1 MKKNIIVLLSI
12 FSVLFLT
19 GCNSN
24 KSMLKKMNIDDL
36 PKITD
41 VKLVDKSKNFVSQTT
56 MYLGE
61 KDVFENYAI
70 SVHAYL
76 NQNYYDSLGYTSELL
91 QSFFG
96 TGAKYDFYNQANTL
110 DQFMIETEYK
120 ITYQFIFS
128 NNNAFW
134 LNESDGT
141 YYLDGASSVIL
152 VYFKDYQD
160 NENEK
165 TKYNI
170 AVELYKPLSRNN
182 YAHVNSDIFSSFIF
196 KNTNNL
202 NTKEYL
208 MTLFLEEYNISTLS
222 KEEVKSLLGT
232 DIIEDDN
239 IQYKYGDTNNDMLA
253 DKILKIYYENE
264 DYIKHEII
272 TNTEL

>member
-36 PKITD
+36 PKITG

-61 KDVFENYAI
+61 KDAFENYAI

-96 TGAKYDFYNQANTL
+96 TGAQYDFYNQANTL

>member
-1 MKKNIIVLLSI
+1 MHRPICVDEILEILNI
-12 FSVLFLT
+12 T
-19 GCNSN
+19 
-24 KSMLKKMNIDDL
+24 
-36 PKITD
+36 P
-41 VKLVDKSKNFVSQTT
+41 
-56 MYLGE
+56 GE
-61 KDVFENYAI
+61 KDAFENYAI

-196 KNTNNL
+196 KYTNNL

-208 MTLFLEEYNISTLS
+208 ITLFLEEYNISTLS
-222 KEEVKSLLGT
+222 NEEVKSLLGT